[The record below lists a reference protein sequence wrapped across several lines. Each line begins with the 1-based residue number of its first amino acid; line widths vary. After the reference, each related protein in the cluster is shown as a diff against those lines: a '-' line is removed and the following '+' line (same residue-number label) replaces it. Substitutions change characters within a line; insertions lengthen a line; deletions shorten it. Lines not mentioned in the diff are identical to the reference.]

1 MFRVSCVSVG
11 VACGG
16 KHWSWPPRE
25 LVLMLFL
32 VLGCFFGGGDAV
44 LCGYLRFL
52 AGGSVGIHP
61 CS

>member
-1 MFRVSCVSVG
+1 MSVG

-52 AGGSVGIHP
+52 AGGSVGLSP